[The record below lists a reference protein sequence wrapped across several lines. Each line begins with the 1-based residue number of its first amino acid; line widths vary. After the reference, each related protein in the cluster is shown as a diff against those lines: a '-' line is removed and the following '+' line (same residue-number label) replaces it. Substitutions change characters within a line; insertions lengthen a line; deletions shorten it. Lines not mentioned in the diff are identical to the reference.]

1 MNRETS
7 MSTASTTGRDAAS
20 PTQVPAKGW
29 WQVLK
34 RTYAGSGK
42 DNLGLIAAGVAFY
55 GFLALVPLLGAM
67 VLTYG
72 LVVDPQEVAKHM
84 QAITAMVPHDAATL
98 IDNQLKNVVLT
109 AAGKKG
115 LGLALA
121 LVLAVYG
128 AMKGAGA
135 VVTALNVAYEQP
147 ETRGF
152 VKTTLVNAGVTSAA
166 VLLAAALLLSASVT
180 GFLEDLA
187 RGLGGG
193 AVVAIKVATWAI
205 TAALASAAIAA
216 LYRYAP
222 ARSHAQWAWLTPGS
236 VLATLGLV
244 ATTLGFG
251 FYAASFGNY
260 NATYGSLGAVVVLLM
275 WLYLSAYVLLLGA
288 EFNAELEH
296 QTARDT
302 TTGPEK
308 SLGQRGA
315 TMADEVADEADPTV
329 GSDPAAVQEP
339 RVMHRRNNV
348 GRLIGIAAALIA
360 AKDLA
365 SGATTAVRRRG
376 GPIDPGRAL

>member
-1 MNRETS
+1 MNKGAS
-7 MSTASTTGRDAAS
+7 MSTASATGRDATS
-20 PTQVPAKGW
+20 PTQVPPMGW

-34 RTYAGSGK
+34 RTYAESGN

-98 IDNQLKNVVLT
+98 IDEQLKNVVLT
-109 AAGKKG
+109 ATGKKG

-121 LVLAVYG
+121 LLLAVYG

-135 VVTALNVAYEQP
+135 VVTALNVAYEQE

-152 VKTTLVNAGVTSAA
+152 VKTTLVNAGVTLAA
-166 VLLAAALLLSASVT
+166 LVLAAALLLSASVT
-180 GFLEDLA
+180 GFLEDLV
-187 RGLGGG
+187 RGLGDV
-193 AVVAIKVATWAI
+193 AVTMIKIATWAV

-222 ARSHAQWAWLTPGS
+222 ARSHARWTWLTPGS

-302 TTGPEK
+302 TAGPEK
-308 SLGQRGA
+308 SLGSRGA
-315 TMADEVADEADPTV
+315 KMADEVAEGDETTSRTEPD
-329 GSDPAAVQEP
+329 AALPQE
-339 RVMHRRNNV
+339 VHAARNVV
-348 GRLIGIAAALIA
+348 GRMIGIGAAL
-360 AKDLA
+360 LA
-365 SGATTAVRRRG
+365 LKNMVISVRG
-376 GPIDPGRAL
+376 GRSNGRGV

>member
-1 MNRETS
+1 
-7 MSTASTTGRDAAS
+7 MSTASATGRDAAS

-34 RTYAGSGK
+34 RTYAESGK

-84 QAITAMVPHDAATL
+84 QAITAIAPHDAATL
-98 IDNQLKNVVLT
+98 IDDQLKNVVLT
-109 AAGKKG
+109 ATGKKG

-152 VKTTLVNAGVTSAA
+152 IKTTLVNAGVTLAA
-166 VLLAAALLLSASVT
+166 LLLAAALLLSASVT

-187 RGLGGG
+187 RGLGNG

-222 ARSHAQWAWLTPGS
+222 ARSHAQWTWLTPGS

-315 TMADEVADEADPTV
+315 QMADEVA
-329 GSDPAAVQEP
+329 GSDAVSLAGYNTVSLERP
-339 RVMHRRNNV
+339 SVARHDRNNV
-348 GRLIGIAAALIA
+348 GRLIGLAAALLV
-360 AKDLA
+360 AKNLA
-365 SGATTAVRRRG
+365 SSAVTALRG
-376 GPIDPGRAL
+376 RDGPTDPGRAP